1 MTFGRMA
8 PGCAISETA
17 LVTRS
22 AITFADSAA
31 RPGTTA
37 DFGPSNVTSTSPSA
51 VPTTTRVFDPPPST
65 PTTISLTYR
74 LTSRGAACVND
85 DRIPMPTVKEVPI
98 KTYHGNAM
106 CESAVN
112 VLVIPGKT
120 GIICLA
126 KTTKL
131 IATMPTAIPVI

>member
-1 MTFGRMA
+1 MTFGRTA

-37 DFGPSNVTSTSPSA
+37 DFGPSTVARTSPSA

-65 PTTISLTYR
+65 PMTISLTYDGPLR
-74 LTSRGAACVND
+74 R
-85 DRIPMPTVKEVPI
+85 TVGERRKDSDSNRERCADQNVPW
-98 KTYHGNAM
+98 K
-106 CESAVN
+106 
-112 VLVIPGKT
+112 
-120 GIICLA
+120 
-126 KTTKL
+126 
-131 IATMPTAIPVI
+131 